1 MNAIEFVKKYG
12 LGESAK
18 ITNESI
24 EFGKNVFYD
33 LSDELYYG
41 SDFGGRICVND
52 LKQIVDAF
60 DRVMEHGSVE
70 LAKKYAE
77 SEYTAP
83 EVKEFLSKAI
93 KLVEQCQ

>member
-1 MNAIEFVKKYG
+1 MNAIEYFKVYG
-12 LGESAK
+12 LSEAK
-18 ITNESI
+18 RILNDARGCASVRLYDKY
-24 EFGKNVFYD
+24 EFSTD
-33 LSDELYYG
+33 
-41 SDFGGRICVND
+41 D
-52 LKQIVDAF
+52 LKQIIDAF

-93 KLVEQCQ
+93 NLVEQCQ